1 MCRAGG
7 ERRTAALPGRGIN
20 GGVGGILACC
30 CAWLA
35 AASQVLAA
43 ESPPVPRFESDVRP
57 ILRAHCWQCHGEEEE
72 LQGGLDTR
80 LVRYL
85 LKGGDSGPALV
96 PGDHAQSL
104 IYQRMAAGEM
114 PPGEK
119 KVPAEALEVIAR
131 WIDAGAQV
139 GEPEPESLAP
149 GDIFTSVDRAH
160 WSFQP
165 VRRPEVPQ
173 VAHGELV
180 RTPIDAFL
188 LAELE
193 ARGLTFSPEADRA
206 TLARRLSFDLI
217 GLPPSPEEVDAFVQD
232 TSPDA
237 YDRLVDRLLASEHYG
252 ERWGRHWLDVAGYAD
267 SDGYSAKDLPRK
279 WAWRYRDYVVRSL
292 NADKP
297 WDRFLLEQL
306 AGDELLTPPYRNLTP
321 EQADCLI
328 ATGFLRMGPDGTGDP
343 EVEPTLARNEAIAE
357 TIKIVSTALL
367 GLTIGCAQCHAHRY
381 DPISQVDYY
390 RMRAI
395 FEPAYDC
402 QNWRT
407 PEQRL
412 VSIWSDEVRAAAAAI
427 DQELEALNQQRLQ
440 ELDQLVAETFEREL
454 AKLPAEI
461 QPAARAAR
469 ETPAAQRTAEQ
480 VELIKKY
487 PFLNVDRGSVYL
499 YLPDRLAGFNKKW
512 DAAIAANRARR
523 PAEDLVHCLTEVPGK
538 VPTTR
543 LFYRGDHQQPREEVA
558 PGVPAILSTGGQE
571 IPVDDPALPTTG
583 RRLAFARHLTDG
595 RHPLVARVIVN
606 RIWMHHFGRGIVGT
620 PGDFGM
626 LGDRPS
632 HPALLDWL
640 ADEFVR
646 SGWQLKRLHRL
657 IVTST
662 AYRQQSFRRPEGE
675 AADPDNRLLWRYNV
689 RRLEAE
695 IVRDALLAVSGR
707 LCTRQFGPPVP
718 VAPDEVGQIVVGV
731 DTRDSAGR
739 PTGQSV
745 DLGDE
750 AFRRSLYI
758 QVRRTMPLG
767 LLEPFDAPIMS
778 PNCQRRASSTVAA
791 QSLLMMNSPFVAAQA
806 EALAERVMAEA
817 GTDPGAQFVRAWRLV
832 FGRVPS
838 PEERE
843 AGLAFLSPESAAGAE
858 VRGGSPVGL
867 AGAPPQGGEGS
878 EKPEPYAA
886 SDAERYSREARQ
898 RLIHLC
904 HALVASNGFLYV
916 D

>member
-1 MCRAGG
+1 MNQRIWG
-7 ERRTAALPGRGIN
+7 L
-20 GGVGGILACC
+20 LAVL

-35 AASQVLAA
+35 AASQGFAA
-43 ESPPVPRFESDVRP
+43 ESLQAPQFEADVRP
-57 ILRAHCWQCHGEEEE
+57 ILKAHCWQCHGEEAQ

-80 LVRYL
+80 LARYL
-85 LKGGDSGPALV
+85 LKGGDSGPAVV

-104 IYQRMAAGEM
+104 IYQRIAAGEM

-139 GEPEPESLAP
+139 AEPEPESLAP

-160 WSFQP
+160 WAFQP

-173 VAHGELV
+173 VANTVLV

-193 ARGLTFSPEADRA
+193 AHGLAFSPEADRA

-217 GLPPSPEEVDAFVQD
+217 GLPPAPEEVDAFVHD
-232 TSPDA
+232 PSPDA
-237 YDRLVDRLLASEHYG
+237 YDRLVDRLLASAHYG
-252 ERWGRHWLDVAGYAD
+252 ERWARHWLDVAGYAD

-306 AGDELLTPPYRNLTP
+306 AGDELLAPPYSNLTP

-328 ATGFLRMGPDGTGDP
+328 ATGFLRMGPDGTGDG
-343 EVEPTLARNEAIAE
+343 EVDASLARNEAIAE
-357 TIKIVSTALL
+357 TINIVSTALL

-412 VSIWSDEVRAAAAAI
+412 VSLWSDEVRAAAAAV
-427 DQELEALNQQRLQ
+427 DQELEALKQQRLQ

-461 QPAARAAR
+461 RPTARTAR
-469 ETPAAQRTAEQ
+469 ETPPGERTPEQ
-480 VELIKKY
+480 QELIKQY

-499 YLPDRLAGFNKKW
+499 YLPDGLAAFNKKW
-512 DAAIAANRARR
+512 EEAFAANRARR
-523 PAEDLVHCLTEVPGK
+523 PAEDLVHCLTEVPGQ
-538 VPTTR
+538 VPATR
-543 LFYRGDHQQPREEVA
+543 LFYRGDHQQPRQEVA
-558 PGVPAILSTGGQE
+558 PGVPAILSSDGRE
-571 IPVDDPALPTTG
+571 IPADDPTLPTTG
-583 RRLAFARHLTDG
+583 RRLALARHLTDG
-595 RHPLVARVIVN
+595 RHPLVARVLVN

-626 LGDRPS
+626 LGERPS

-662 AYRQQSFRRPEGE
+662 AYRQQSVRRPEGE
-675 AADPDNRLLWRYNV
+675 VVDPDNRLLWRYNV

-695 IVRDALLAVSGR
+695 IIRDALLAVSGR
-707 LCTRQFGPPVP
+707 LCKRQFGSPVP
-718 VAPDEVGQIVVGV
+718 VAPDEVGQIVIGV

-739 PTGQSV
+739 PSGQSV

-750 AFRRSLYI
+750 ALRRSLYI

-767 LLEPFDAPIMS
+767 VLEPFDAPLMS
-778 PNCQRRASSTVAA
+778 PNCQQRASSTAA
-791 QSLLMMNSPFVAAQA
+791 SQSLLMMNSSFVAAQA

-817 GTDPGAQFVRAWRLV
+817 GMDPGAQFVRAWRLV
-832 FGRVPS
+832 FGRDPS
-838 PEERE
+838 NEERE
-843 AGLAFLSPESAAGAE
+843 AGLAFLRAGTGAAEAL
-858 VRGGSPVGL
+858 RGTPTGL
-867 AGAPPQGGEGS
+867 AGVPAQEGEVLAEPQG
-878 EKPEPYAA
+878 EPV
-886 SDAERYSREARQ
+886 SDAEALAREARQ
-898 RLIHLC
+898 RLVHLS
-904 HALVASNGFLYV
+904 HALFASNGFLYV